1 MTVVQPNSIA
11 GINSI
16 SVQSGQSLSIH
27 KSDGTLIRE
36 IVASTGISTY
46 SSISVGSATTTNN
59 ANKSINIGLGAS
71 IAQHADN
78 TLSFGTNGDERV
90 RIDAT
95 GQFNIGVAATIF
107 ANGNA
112 TFAGIVTTARLGN
125 TYVTSQL
132 GIGGAAADYQNLH
145 IHDADPR
152 IRIQS
157 SGTNAAKIQF
167 ADSGSGDV
175 GVIEYSHSDNSMRFN
190 TNSGERVRIDS
201 SGRVLVGTSAGR
213 SAAGVTAQLQVEG
226 TSYDT
231 ASLNLIINAN
241 SNQPPYLSLAKTR
254 GTSDGSSTIV
264 QANDYLGII
273 QFCGADGTDIES
285 RGAEIYAQVDGSPG
299 SNDMPGRL
307 VFKTTADGAASP
319 SERLRIDS
327 SGRVIITNDSVT
339 HSTGTNTQYA
349 PLVVRGNTSA
359 TSSRAAF
366 INFARSEAS
375 ANIAADEGIG
385 EIYFGD
391 QQAGEYGAIKC
402 TADGTAAVGDY
413 PGRLTFHTTADGGT
427 TMSERLRISSTGLMT
442 QTGQTRISQSSTH
455 SHGLNA
461 GTVLEIRGDAIGDG
475 VVDVD
480 YFKGLKLALNNATEW
495 GGQAQFAVGRW
506 QDDGN
511 KAKTSFVLSLSNG
524 QIDSSTNADQD
535 IFTCH
540 SNGRMYVGHTS
551 NNAGSNGRFYVQS
564 AGSSECTCD
573 LHHSSNDNSNVLN
586 VIHGG
591 VGVNGNPTRVMVEWR
606 NFANTAIAT
615 IQSNST
621 TITYGTGSDYRMKEN
636 QVDISDGITRVK
648 QLKPY
653 RFNWKSEYG
662 GGDKVDGFFAHEAAT
677 VVPEAVQGTKDAVD
691 SDGNII
697 RQQIDPSK
705 LVPLL
710 TAALQEAITKIET
723 LETKVAALES
733 S

>member
-319 SERLRIDS
+319 TERLRIASTGQVGLGTATVSGYNDRMLTLYNASTCYLEVRTNAGDNNSGIIFSKGSAQDS
-327 SGRVIITNDSVT
+327 DSYRGYIAYN
-339 HSTGTNTQYA
+339 HSTD
-349 PLVVRGNTSA
+349 RM
-359 TSSRAAF
+359 
-366 INFARSEAS
+366 
-375 ANIAADEGIG
+375 
-385 EIYFGD
+385 
-391 QQAGEYGAIKC
+391 
-402 TADGTAAVGDY
+402 
-413 PGRLTFHTTADGGT
+413 TFHTGGGT
-427 TMSERLRISSTGLMT
+427 RRGMFDANGLHFDTNNNSAETGLDDYEEGYWSPTAVDGMT
-442 QTGQTRISQSSTH
+442 LHLQNANNVAARKYVKIGRLVTCWFDINWDSGNSSANFRTRFG
-455 SHGLNA
+455 GLPFSKEATSEGAGGALTVSYFDGSETVMNA
-461 GTVLEIRGDAIGDG
+461 HTDGSNLLGFYKNGNDMWSYSNSAGDRI
-475 VVDVD
+475 
-480 YFKGLKLALNNATEW
+480 
-495 GGQAQFAVGRW
+495 
-506 QDDGN
+506 
-511 KAKTSFVLSLSNG
+511 
-524 QIDSSTNADQD
+524 
-535 IFTCH
+535 
-540 SNGRMYVGHTS
+540 
-551 NNAGSNGRFYVQS
+551 AGSFTYVAS
-564 AGSSECTCD
+564 A
-573 LHHSSNDNSNVLN
+573 
-586 VIHGG
+586 
-591 VGVNGNPTRVMVEWR
+591 
-606 NFANTAIAT
+606 
-615 IQSNST
+615 
-621 TITYGTGSDYRMKEN
+621 
-636 QVDISDGITRVK
+636 
-648 QLKPY
+648 
-653 RFNWKSEYG
+653 
-662 GGDKVDGFFAHEAAT
+662 
-677 VVPEAVQGTKDAVD
+677 
-691 SDGNII
+691 
-697 RQQIDPSK
+697 
-705 LVPLL
+705 
-710 TAALQEAITKIET
+710 
-723 LETKVAALES
+723 
-733 S
+733 